1 MRVVP
6 LTLKQ
11 IENMKEILEG
21 TDILLLIGA
30 IVSIIVLVAMMI
42 DLASGW
48 QKAKQRDEAHNSY
61 ALSRTLNKFLL
72 YEGGI
77 LIAMCIDLLL
87 HLCHFWTLI
96 GISLLTSVPVVAI
109 LLGIYLC
116 VVEFLSLREKADEK
130 QRKHFAQVESAAIKL
145 LSKDELV
152 EALAQAIVNANMK
165 DNERI

>member
-1 MRVVP
+1 
-6 LTLKQ
+6 
-11 IENMKEILEG
+11 
-21 TDILLLIGA
+21 
-30 IVSIIVLVAMMI
+30 MI

-87 HLCHFWTLI
+87 HLCHFWTLL

-165 DNERI
+165 NNERI

>member
-1 MRVVP
+1 
-6 LTLKQ
+6 
-11 IENMKEILEG
+11 
-21 TDILLLIGA
+21 
-30 IVSIIVLVAMMI
+30 MI

-87 HLCHFWTLI
+87 HLCHFWTLL

-145 LSKDELV
+145 LSKEELV

>member
-1 MRVVP
+1 
-6 LTLKQ
+6 
-11 IENMKEILEG
+11 MKEILAG
-21 TDILLLIGA
+21 TDILMLIGA
-30 IVSIIVLVAMMI
+30 IVSIVVLIAMMI

-72 YEGGI
+72 YEGGVI
-77 LIAMCIDLLL
+77 IALGIDLLL
-87 HLCHFWTLI
+87 HLAHFW
-96 GISLLTSVPVVAI
+96 SLLGIDLLASVPVVAI
-109 LLGIYLC
+109 LIGIYLC
-116 VVEFLSLREKADEK
+116 VVEWLSLCEKADEK

-145 LSKDELV
+145 LSKEELV

>member
-1 MRVVP
+1 
-6 LTLKQ
+6 
-11 IENMKEILEG
+11 MKEILEG

-87 HLCHFWTLI
+87 HLCHFWTLL

-145 LSKDELV
+145 LSKEELV

>member
-1 MRVVP
+1 
-6 LTLKQ
+6 
-11 IENMKEILEG
+11 MKEILEG

-87 HLCHFWTLI
+87 HLCHFWTLL

-165 DNERI
+165 NNERI

>member
-1 MRVVP
+1 
-6 LTLKQ
+6 
-11 IENMKEILEG
+11 
-21 TDILLLIGA
+21 
-30 IVSIIVLVAMMI
+30 MI

-77 LIAMCIDLLL
+77 LIAMCIDILL

>member
-1 MRVVP
+1 
-6 LTLKQ
+6 
-11 IENMKEILEG
+11 MKEILEG
-21 TDILLLIGA
+21 TDVLLLIGTV
-30 IVSIIVLVAMMI
+30 VSLIVLVAMMI

-87 HLCHFWTLI
+87 HLCHFWTLL

-165 DNERI
+165 NNERI

>member
-1 MRVVP
+1 
-6 LTLKQ
+6 
-11 IENMKEILEG
+11 MKEILEG

-30 IVSIIVLVAMMI
+30 IVSIIVLVAMTI

>member
-1 MRVVP
+1 
-6 LTLKQ
+6 
-11 IENMKEILEG
+11 MKEILEG

-145 LSKDELV
+145 LSKEELV